1 MLEHD
6 DIFIYHTCR
15 SLDGSP
21 HSVDFCRRNGRFTP
35 VFPPALTGSLPD
47 FQVVETTRRP
57 QVDGLFDDLTEIET
71 HTWQSILNGS
81 SISDIAEDEGV
92 CREAI
97 YQRIRG
103 KSKSG
108 GGMIS

>member
-6 DIFIYHTCR
+6 DIFIYQTCR

-21 HSVDFCRRNGRFTP
+21 HTVDFCRRNGRFTP
-35 VFPPALTGSLPD
+35 VFSLALTAYLPD
-47 FQVVETTRRP
+47 LHNDETP
-57 QVDGLFDDLTEIET
+57 CKPLVDGLFDDLTEIET

-97 YQRIRG
+97 YQR
-103 KSKSG
+103 
-108 GGMIS
+108 